1 MDVLEHCSPYYH
13 HVYFIKN
20 KKKMI
25 DGTLWHILN
34 GIIAIM
40 EKLSGEVIFSL
51 RFFSQDI
58 SVLL

>member
-1 MDVLEHCSPYYH
+1 M
-13 HVYFIKN
+13 K
-20 KKKMI
+20 

-58 SVLL
+58 SHYLNWWCKADIILKMVR